1 LITGDRVLFVQV
13 LVNIVVNASDAMT
26 DGGRIDMETANVEL
40 DDEYARTHVA
50 TPAGPYVMLSV
61 SDTGHGMTRET
72 QARLFEPFFTTKE
85 KGKGTGLGLSTVYG
99 IVKQSGGSI
108 WVYSEPDRG
117 TTFKIYLPRVNE
129 IADLPVPVPVTNGKG
144 GDETI
149 LLVEDE
155 DAVREVASRIL
166 RRHGY
171 TVVEACNGADA
182 LRQFTD
188 GASEFDLI
196 VTDIVMPEM
205 GGLELAQRVREWT
218 PNARILFTSG
228 YTEDAVLRR
237 NFLDPGAEF
246 VEKPFTPARLAQ
258 RAREVLDGPAPIL
271 NGTHNGK

>member
-1 LITGDRVLFVQV
+1 
-13 LVNIVVNASDAMT
+13 M
-26 DGGRIDMETANVEL
+26 
-40 DDEYARTHVA
+40 
-50 TPAGPYVMLSV
+50 
-61 SDTGHGMTRET
+61 
-72 QARLFEPFFTTKE
+72 
-85 KGKGTGLGLSTVYG
+85 
-99 IVKQSGGSI
+99 KQSGGSI
-108 WVYSEPDRG
+108 WVYSEPGRG

-129 IADLPVPVPVTNGKG
+129 EADATSCRPALTNGKG
-144 GDETI
+144 GTETI

-171 TVVEACNGADA
+171 TVVEARNGADA
-182 LRQFTD
+182 LRQFTE
-188 GASEFDLI
+188 GGREFDLI

-258 RAREVLDGPAPIL
+258 RAREVLDAPITIL
-271 NGTHNGK
+271 AGAGNAK